1 MMADEGY
8 QLRFK
13 LDPERVGDVT
23 ESKKESEKGYR
34 KKKIVLLVMF
44 HLDL

>member
-34 KKKIVLLVMF
+34 KKNDCIISNVSP
-44 HLDL
+44 